1 MTKRTL
7 IAKRNGDGSYS
18 VSYKVGD
25 LIKDSF
31 VDFYDERTGSGF
43 QRNETTRPK
52 RGREI
57 SEYVRRCV
65 TGGVEPKLYELTA
78 NARVGESWGE
88 GNNWKYEPLDE
99 EGTVGFLTVMPP
111 TNEEWLSLID
121 GGTRSLG
128 LELALNREDLANE
141 WTIDV
146 RIFVNLTLPEE
157 VAQFLLINDYQKK
170 VRTDLGL
177 RVVQRLLDEGQLS
190 SDEVKALQTVVP
202 DTAAWRFEASRIAGE
217 MNVAMDSPWR
227 NRIQMPGETP
237 RSTTLQSFFTSLAPI
252 LTDEDISA
260 QVSQMVNTG
269 ELNVDRTEFIVQML
283 KNFWSA
289 VVEVNPKANEEPE
302 TNVLWAPIGS
312 SACHIAL
319 AQVAKTILDSPEP
332 NFTVERFVEMLDG
345 SPIADY
351 DYWYTKNGKNADV
364 QYPSEKGEA
373 TVMTGAANYKRLAN
387 DLEKSWRSNLHAR
400 PSKRQVLV

>member
-1 MTKRTL
+1 MITYL
-7 IAKRNGDGSYS
+7 
-18 VSYKVGD
+18 
-25 LIKDSF
+25 
-31 VDFYDERTGSGF
+31 
-43 QRNETTRPK
+43 
-52 RGREI
+52 
-57 SEYVRRCV
+57 
-65 TGGVEPKLYELTA
+65 
-78 NARVGESWGE
+78 
-88 GNNWKYEPLDE
+88 
-99 EGTVGFLTVMPP
+99 
-111 TNEEWLSLID
+111 
-121 GGTRSLG
+121 
-128 LELALNREDLANE
+128 
-141 WTIDV
+141 
-146 RIFVNLTLPEE
+146 NLTLPEE

-177 RVVQRLLDEGQLS
+177 RVVQRLLDEGKLS
-190 SDEVKALQTVVP
+190 SDEIKALQTVVP
-202 DTAAWRFEASRIAGE
+202 DTAAWGFEASRIAGE

-319 AQVAKTILDSPEP
+319 AEVAKTILDSPEP
-332 NFTVERFVEMLDG
+332 NFTVERFVDMLDG

-351 DYWYTKNGKNADV
+351 DY
-364 QYPSEKGEA
+364 
-373 TVMTGAANYKRLAN
+373 
-387 DLEKSWRSNLHAR
+387 
-400 PSKRQVLV
+400 